1 MSTSG
6 ARIIRT
12 PDQRLRV
19 FVSSTLQEVAD
30 ERKAAREAIEHLR
43 LAPVMF
49 ELGARP
55 HPPKE
60 LYRAYLDQSHI
71 FVGIYWQ
78 KYGWVAPDMNVSGL
92 EDEYNLSGDKP
103 KLIYL
108 KAPAPDREPR
118 LKELLDRIRTDDRAS
133 YKSFSAAAELR
144 DLIENDLVMLLTEH
158 FEMSQPDLPTGTVTL
173 LFTDIEGST
182 ALAQQYPAA
191 LPALLARH
199 HAILH
204 QAIQVHNGHV
214 FQITGDAFCAAF
226 HTASDALRAALD
238 AQRALQHEV

>member
-1 MSTSG
+1 MADHSSG
-6 ARIIRT
+6 LRIIRT

-71 FVGIYWQ
+71 FIGIYWQ
-78 KYGWVAPDMNVSGL
+78 KYGWVAPGETISGL
-92 EDEYNLSGDKP
+92 EDEYRLSGNKP

-108 KAPAPDREPR
+108 KTPAPDREPR
-118 LKELLDRIRTDDRAS
+118 LKELLDRIRNDGTAS
-133 YKSFSAAAELR
+133 YKPFTSADELH
-144 DLIENDLVMLLTEH
+144 DLVENDLAVLLTER
-158 FEMSQPDLPTGTVTL
+158 FEQMV
-173 LFTDIEGST
+173 E
-182 ALAQQYPAA
+182 
-191 LPALLARH
+191 
-199 HAILH
+199 
-204 QAIQVHNGHV
+204 
-214 FQITGDAFCAAF
+214 
-226 HTASDALRAALD
+226 
-238 AQRALQHEV
+238 